1 MSNQRPN
8 SAVEFRHT
16 AATAKATIHFDAADV
31 CDACR
36 LAEAKKGAIDW
47 EKREHELR
55 ALCDR
60 FRSRNGSYDC
70 LVPGSG
76 GKDSFYAAHKLKYE
90 YGMHPLTVTWAP
102 HMYTEWGWRNFQ
114 AWIHAGFDNYLCTP
128 NGRIHR
134 LLTRLAVENLFHPFQ
149 PFMLGQKGL
158 APKMALLFGIP
169 LVFFGENEAEYGN
182 PLQDSAS
189 AQRSWDYFTSGNDE
203 EVFLGGTSVASLK
216 SDYGLVAADLE
227 PYLPVDPMRIADAG
241 VEVHYLG
248 YYLKWHPQGAYYYAV
263 EHGGLRGV
271 AGTHAGDL
279 FEVQQHRR
287 PDRRLPLLHDVHQ
300 VRDRSGDVRRLAG
313 GALGRD
319 HARGGGG
326 ADQAV
331 RRRVPGALRRRDPGL
346 SEPAREGIPAGLEAV
361 RAADHGPRLLRR
373 ADRPLP
379 LAASVAIRGRQ
390 MVPAQRRLDGFDGF
404 QGMSTVRLIPRLDI
418 KGPNLIKGI
427 RLEGLRVVGDPH
439 EYAQR
444 YYEAG
449 ADELVYMD
457 IVASLYGRNNLTD
470 IVRRAAQDVFVP
482 MTVGGG
488 IRSVDDVRTI
498 LRAGADK
505 VAVNTA
511 AVARPELITEVARL
525 FGSQCMVLSIEAKRR
540 PGREGW
546 EAFTDN
552 GREHTGLDAVDWAA
566 RGVELGAGEILL
578 TSVDQEG
585 TRKGFDVDLVREIST
600 RVPVP
605 VIASGGMGSAE
616 DLVKVAVEGKAD
628 AVAMADILHW
638 DRMALPDIREAARR
652 AGIPVRR
659 T

>member
-1 MSNQRPN
+1 
-8 SAVEFRHT
+8 
-16 AATAKATIHFDAADV
+16 
-31 CDACR
+31 
-36 LAEAKKGAIDW
+36 
-47 EKREHELR
+47 
-55 ALCDR
+55 
-60 FRSRNGSYDC
+60 
-70 LVPGSG
+70 
-76 GKDSFYAAHKLKYE
+76 
-90 YGMHPLTVTWAP
+90 
-102 HMYTEWGWRNFQ
+102 
-114 AWIHAGFDNYLCTP
+114 
-128 NGRIHR
+128 
-134 LLTRLAVENLFHPFQ
+134 
-149 PFMLGQKGL
+149 
-158 APKMALLFGIP
+158 
-169 LVFFGENEAEYGN
+169 
-182 PLQDSAS
+182 
-189 AQRSWDYFTSGNDE
+189 
-203 EVFLGGTSVASLK
+203 
-216 SDYGLVAADLE
+216 
-227 PYLPVDPMRIADAG
+227 
-241 VEVHYLG
+241 
-248 YYLKWHPQGAYYYAV
+248 
-263 EHGGLRGV
+263 
-271 AGTHAGDL
+271 
-279 FEVQQHRR
+279 
-287 PDRRLPLLHDVHQ
+287 
-300 VRDRSGDVRRLAG
+300 
-313 GALGRD
+313 
-319 HARGGGG
+319 
-326 ADQAV
+326 
-331 RRRVPGALRRRDPGL
+331 
-346 SEPAREGIPAGLEAV
+346 
-361 RAADHGPRLLRR
+361 
-373 ADRPLP
+373 
-379 LAASVAIRGRQ
+379 
-390 MVPAQRRLDGFDGF
+390 
-404 QGMSTVRLIPRLDI
+404 MSTVRLIPRLDI